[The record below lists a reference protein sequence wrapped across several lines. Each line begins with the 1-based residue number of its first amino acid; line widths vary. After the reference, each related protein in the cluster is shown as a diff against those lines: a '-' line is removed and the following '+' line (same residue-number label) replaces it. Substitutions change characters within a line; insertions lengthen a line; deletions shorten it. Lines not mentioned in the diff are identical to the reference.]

1 MQISDVAI
9 VNIPKQEN
17 NPKTAL
23 NDDQGTT
30 VNLSSVGKSEY
41 SLDLVAHGF
50 PEQCT
55 LECIF

>member
-23 NDDQGTT
+23 NDDQGPT

-50 PEQCT
+50 PE
-55 LECIF
+55 